1 LKRRFS
7 ISFQLTAWFSAVFLV
22 GFIMFGVAM
31 WLDLAY
37 FTSHGRSRTLARRA
51 SRLVELMRSSVNA
64 NDGQRAY
71 RFSEFADS
79 TPEGNLIQIL
89 DGRGSRLLPVAPVP
103 PDFPWPAAVRAGQDR
118 YIEVVYDD
126 RHYRILERPVT
137 VGGQPYLILV
147 GGNLEDNRQL
157 MARFS
162 TGLEAAIPALL
173 AVSALAGYL
182 LSGRVLGP
190 IGRLTSAVR
199 SITIG
204 NLSHRLPIDQ
214 TGDEIARLAETCNE
228 MLTRLEAAVGRIN
241 RFTADASHE
250 LRSPISFIRAVAEFA
265 LRDPHLDADA
275 AEALQEI
282 HAESAEASRLIED
295 MLTLARADAGHP
307 DLVFKPVDLAELVRE
322 VCDKV
327 RPFAELKQQEFLIA
341 GASDALAGVLGDRS
355 RLRRLIWTLLDNAV
369 KYTPERG
376 RIETIL
382 ERNGED
388 ARLSIKDSGV
398 GIAPALLPRVFERF
412 FRVDPA
418 RSQVDGTGLGLAIAK
433 WIADA
438 HHAVLSVAST
448 EGEGSTFSVVFPLSR

>member
-7 ISFQLTAWFSAVFLV
+7 ISLQLTVWFSAVFLT
-22 GFIMFGVAM
+22 GFIVFGMVM

-37 FTSHGRSRTLARRA
+37 YTSNGRSRTLARRA
-51 SRLVELMRSSVNA
+51 SRLVELLRSSVNA
-64 NDGQRAY
+64 SDGQRAY
-71 RFSEFADS
+71 RFSEFADA
-79 TPEGNLIQIL
+79 TPEGNLIQLL
-89 DGRGSRLLPVAPVP
+89 DGRGSRLLPVALSP
-103 PDFPWPAAVRAGQDR
+103 PDFPWPNPAGIAADR
-118 YIEVVYDD
+118 YIELAYEG
-126 RHYRILERPVT
+126 RHYRIFEHPVT
-137 VGGQPYLILV
+137 VGGQSYVILV
-147 GGNLEDNRQL
+147 GGGLEDNRQL

-182 LSGRVLGP
+182 LSRRVLRP
-190 IGRLTSAVR
+190 IDRLTSAVR
-199 SITIG
+199 SISIG
-204 NLSHRLPIDQ
+204 NLSRRLPIDQ
-214 TGDEIARLAETCNE
+214 TGDEIARLAETCND
-228 MLTRLEAAVGRIN
+228 MLARLETAVGRIN

-250 LRSPISFIRAVAEFA
+250 LRSPISFIRATAEFA
-265 LRDPHLDADA
+265 LSDPHLDADA

-307 DLVFKPVDLAELVRE
+307 DLVFEPVDLAELVRE

-327 RPFAELKQQEFLIA
+327 RPFAELKQQEFLLS
-341 GASDALAGVLGDRS
+341 GASDTIGGVLGDRS
-355 RLRRLIWTLLDNAV
+355 RLRRLIWILLDNAV

-382 ERNGED
+382 ERDGEH
-388 ARLSIKDSGV
+388 ARLSVKDSGI
-398 GIAPALLPRVFERF
+398 GIAPELLPRVFERF

-438 HHAVLSVAST
+438 HHIVLSVAST
-448 EGEGSTFSVVFPLSR
+448 EGEGSTFSVEFPLSR

>member
-7 ISFQLTAWFSAVFLV
+7 ISLRLTVWFSAVFLI
-22 GFIMFGVAM
+22 GFIVFGVMM

-37 FTSHGRSRTLARRA
+37 YTSSGRSRTLARRA
-51 SRLVELMRSSVNA
+51 SRLVELLRSSVNA
-64 NDGQRAY
+64 SDGQRAY
-71 RFSEFADS
+71 RFSEFADA
-79 TPEGNLIQIL
+79 TPEGSLIQLL
-89 DGRGSRLLPVAPVP
+89 DRRGSRLLPVALVP
-103 PDFPWPAAVRAGQDR
+103 ADFPWPAPAGIGEDR
-118 YIEVVYDD
+118 YVEVVYEE
-126 RHYRILERPVT
+126 RHYRIFEHPVT

-147 GGNLEDNRQL
+147 GGGLEDNRQL

-182 LSGRVLGP
+182 LSRRVLGP
-190 IGRLTSAVR
+190 IGRLTGAVR
-199 SITIG
+199 SISIG
-204 NLSHRLPIDQ
+204 NLSRRLPIDQ
-214 TGDEIARLAETCNE
+214 TGDEIARLAETCND
-228 MLTRLEAAVGRIN
+228 MLARLETAVGRIN

-250 LRSPISFIRAVAEFA
+250 LRSPISFIRATAEFA
-265 LRDPHLDADA
+265 LNDPHLDADA

-282 HAESAEASRLIED
+282 HAEAAEASRLIED
-295 MLTLARADAGHP
+295 MLILARADAGHP
-307 DLVFKPVDLAELVRE
+307 DLVFEPVDLAELVRE

-327 RPFAELKQQEFLIA
+327 RPVAELKQQEFLVT

-382 ERNGED
+382 QRDGEQV
-388 ARLSIKDSGV
+388 RLSIKDSGI
-398 GIAPALLPRVFERF
+398 GIAPELLPRVFERF

-448 EGEGSTFSVVFPLSR
+448 EGEGSTFSVEFPLRL

>member
-1 LKRRFS
+1 MKRRFS
-7 ISFQLTAWFSAVFLV
+7 ISLQLTVWFSSVFLI
-22 GFIMFGVAM
+22 GFIVFGVAM

-37 FTSHGRSRTLARRA
+37 YTSHGRSRTLARRA
-51 SRLVELMRSSVNA
+51 SRLVELLRSSVNA
-64 NDGQRAY
+64 SDGQRAY
-71 RFSEFADS
+71 RFSEFADA
-79 TPEGNLIQIL
+79 TPEGNLIQL
-89 DGRGSRLLPVAPVP
+89 RDGRGARLLPVALSP
-103 PDFPWPAAVRAGQDR
+103 PDFPWPNPVGIAADR
-118 YIEVVYDD
+118 YIELVYED
-126 RHYRILERPVT
+126 RHYRIFEHPVT
-137 VGGQPYLILV
+137 VGRQPYLILV
-147 GGNLEDNRQL
+147 GGGLEDNRQL

-182 LSGRVLGP
+182 LSRRVLRP
-190 IGRLTSAVR
+190 IDRLTGAVR

-204 NLSHRLPIDQ
+204 NLSRRLPIDQ

-228 MLTRLEAAVGRIN
+228 MLARLETAVGRIN

-250 LRSPISFIRAVAEFA
+250 LRSPISFIRATAEFA

-282 HAESAEASRLIED
+282 QAEAAEASRLIED

-307 DLVFKPVDLAELVRE
+307 DLLIEPVALAELVRE

-327 RPFAELKQQEFLIA
+327 RPFAELKQQQFILL
-341 GASDALAGVLGDRS
+341 GASDTIAGVLGDRS
-355 RLRRLIWTLLDNAV
+355 RLRRLIWILLDNAV

-382 ERNGED
+382 ERDGEH
-388 ARLSIKDSGV
+388 ARLSVKDSGI
-398 GIAPALLPRVFERF
+398 GIAPELLPRVFERF

-438 HHAVLSVAST
+438 HHIALSVASI